1 MQKKTPADELN
12 ESNRPKLVKSLN
24 AWQTSSKSLLN
35 FLYNH
40 ETREVIGRDGL
51 SWTKVS
57 LCYFTFYIMLGSF
70 FIGMLAVFAA
80 TLSDKIPRYYMAKS
94 LMASGKDS
102 VNGWIRINPGLG
114 FRPQLDPESP
124 LIAYSMSQHNKSKV
138 LKESL
143 DIFLGNNY
151 NIKYEQNTTYGVDCS
166 SMSLKDAR
174 KLASNGFHCKYDYE
188 NELMNTYC
196 SPLNNYGY
204 VNQYEHDEEYGPC
217 VALKL
222 NKIYEWLPVAYKND
236 SELPLAIRNDLKN
249 ENNLIENHVFIK
261 CDGEYSSDRDAIS
274 KTNLIYYSPGS
285 KLSSIGMLPFYYYP
299 YLNQYGYESPLVFV
313 HFRNLPRRQLINI
326 ICRAYAANI
335 DSDDKL
341 NLRGM
346 TEIQLFVEN

>member
-1 MQKKTPADELN
+1 MQKKPPSKELN
-12 ESNRPKLVKSLN
+12 ESRGAKLIKSLKS
-24 AWQTSSKSLLN
+24 WRTSSKSFLK

-57 LCYFTFYIMLGSF
+57 LCYFTFYVMLGSF

-80 TLSDKIPRYYMAKS
+80 TLSDKIPRYYMNKS
-94 LMASGKDS
+94 IMASGKDE
-102 VNGWIRINPGLG
+102 VNSLFRINPGLG

-124 LIAYSMSQHNKSKV
+124 LIFYSMSQHNKSKV

-143 DIFLGNNY
+143 DIFLSTYY

-166 SMSLKDAR
+166 NMSLTDAR
-174 KLASNGFHCKYDYE
+174 KLARNGFHCKYDYE
-188 NELMNTYC
+188 KELMNTYC

-204 VNQYEHDEEYGPC
+204 SNSAEHDQEYGPC

-222 NKIYEWLPVAYKND
+222 NKIYEWLPVAFKNE
-236 SELPLAIRNDLKN
+236 SELPLAIRNDLKEN
-249 ENNLIENHVFIK
+249 ELIQNHVFIK
-261 CDGEYSSDRDAIS
+261 CDGEYSSDRDAFG
-274 KTNLIYYSPGS
+274 KMNLVYYSPGS
-285 KLSSIGMLPFYYYP
+285 KLSSVGMLPFYYYP

-313 HFRNLPRRQLINI
+313 HFKNLPRHQLINI

-346 TEIQLFVEN
+346 TEFQIFVEN